1 MQHSEMGGGGGG
13 GSASKKEKIDEL
25 LMFKFIFQ
33 MGALQT
39 FFSRLMFS
47 TTKNVLESIHVY
59 NLKPT

>member
-1 MQHSEMGGGGGG
+1 MGGG